1 MARRD
6 LAPRLID
13 ATVHRFEPLAPDWL
27 VRVVAPKKAPVPWP
41 DMVRVAVSVTV
52 PLAVGMLAGQVGIGS
67 FAAMGALLG
76 AFGDAGGPFGRR
88 FRRAL
93 IGLVCALVGL
103 LAGRLLLTQGLAAVP
118 VAAAFGVISA
128 LLSGISAEFSFGGLQ
143 LLVYLAIAAGPAH
156 AAPLPVLVAAIVAGA
171 AWSMLLSFVQTLVVP
186 VEDRP
191 PLAVAAVLSELIA
204 LLTLLGGQ
212 EAPDED
218 AVRTARRRI
227 SIAVGRAYDVIA
239 AARATAPGR
248 RRDLRRLTGVLAAV
262 TQLAAVAADAAR
274 RDPEEVAA
282 AVPEIRALQDRVARR
297 RRPPAAAPPSRPGRT
312 GSALARAMEQLEKAG
327 GEGDARIPGSS
338 RETPARRRPGGG
350 AHRPEDLAVRGAP
363 RPHPRRSG
371 AGDAAAAPRSS
382 LLAAAHHGGR
392 AEARLRLGVRPRA
405 AAHPRHARRRA
416 DRRGRAARRA
426 SRAAAADP
434 RRALRAAV
442 PVRGRAATSGC
453 CRPSSRRSC
462 CCSSSSAARPPPAP
476 PLGRLLDTVLG
487 AAVVLLVGYLP
498 WPETWRLDIEGKA
511 AAALDAL
518 ADYAARSPSPIPRP
532 SSRLPAAAPT
542 APSPTCARSCR
553 ARSPSRRRGR
563 GPHPPGIRW

>member
-27 VRVVAPKKAPVPWP
+27 VRVVAPKQAPVPWP

-118 VAAAFGVISA
+118 VAAVFGVISA

-156 AAPLPVLVAAIVAGA
+156 AAPLPVLVAAIIAGA

-204 LLTLLGGQ
+204 LLTLLGGRGVARRGRRADGP
-212 EAPDED
+212 APDLD
-218 AVRTARRRI
+218 RGRPRLRRHRGGARDRPGAAAGSPAADRRARRRDAARRRRRGRRAPRPRGGRG
-227 SIAVGRAYDVIA
+227 SGAGDPCPAGPGGPAAAGRCTPPRRRGRGAPGARSPGRWTSSRRPAARATPASPAPPARRLRDDLGQALTGRRTWLFAARLGLTLAVGRA
-239 AARATAPGR
+239 G
-248 RRDLRRLTGVLAAV
+248 L
-262 TQLAAVAADAAR
+262 
-274 RDPEEVAA
+274 
-282 AVPEIRALQDRVARR
+282 
-297 RRPPAAAPPSRPGRT
+297 
-312 GSALARAMEQLEKAG
+312 
-327 GEGDARIPGSS
+327 
-338 RETPARRRPGGG
+338 
-350 AHRPEDLAVRGAP
+350 
-363 RPHPRRSG
+363 
-371 AGDAAAAPRSS
+371 AAAAPGPA

-392 AEARLRLGVRPRA
+392 AEARLRLGLRPRP
-405 AAHPRHARRRA
+405 AAHPRHAR
-416 DRRGRAARRA
+416 
-426 SRAAAADP
+426 
-434 RRALRAAV
+434 
-442 PVRGRAATSGC
+442 
-453 CRPSSRRSC
+453 
-462 CCSSSSAARPPPAP
+462 SA
-476 PLGRLLDTVLG
+476 
-487 AAVVLLVGYLP
+487 
-498 WPETWRLDIEGKA
+498 
-511 AAALDAL
+511 
-518 ADYAARSPSPIPRP
+518 
-532 SSRLPAAAPT
+532 
-542 APSPTCARSCR
+542 C
-553 ARSPSRRRGR
+553 
-563 GPHPPGIRW
+563 